1 MSSLA
6 SCLFN
11 LLASGIV
18 CQLLCFMPLTFWK
31 DTGQLFCRMALNLGL
46 LTFSAVWIL
55 VTLWYCQEDH
65 RNDDAFPLV
74 IPAYESNWCQASPLF
89 LWSSYFFYGG
99 YRLCK
104 SFPHF
109 IHYFLMA
116 QDHSYSNSIFMMADK
131 R

>member
-18 CQLLCFMPLTFWK
+18 CQLLCFMLLTFWK
-31 DTGQLFCRMALNLGL
+31 DSGQLFCRMALNLGL

-65 RNDDAFPLV
+65 RNDDAFLLV
-74 IPAYESNWCQASPLF
+74 IPAY
-89 LWSSYFFYGG
+89 
-99 YRLCK
+99 
-104 SFPHF
+104 
-109 IHYFLMA
+109 
-116 QDHSYSNSIFMMADK
+116 
-131 R
+131 